1 MATHPIELSTRVID
15 SGVVDERLNRVDGD
29 IWELTDNVAIVEGFS
44 HCVTVNTGDGLM
56 CFDASG
62 VQSGA
67 KVVEAI
73 RTWSSAPI
81 SHLVYTHGHLDHV
94 GGSGAFLSDTQTR
107 GTKRPVV
114 VSHEAVL
121 PRFERYNDMSDF
133 NNLIN
138 RRQFG
143 GIRADHGL
151 GIGTGELAPP
161 AGPRPSGTSPI
172 GAAGRPGPKFE
183 RFLPESALAPDTKFR
198 ESLSMTVGNLAVDM
212 YHDRGETDDH
222 LWAWFPEKK
231 WIVTGDFIIWNFP
244 NAGNPQKVQRY
255 AAEWAR
261 ALRRMVAM
269 GPELLLPAHGL
280 PIVGKERIAMVLGD
294 IATALESLV
303 TQVIHMMNDGATL
316 DTIVHTVKV
325 PDAVLAKPYLRPLY
339 DEPEFVVRGI
349 WRMYGGWWDGA
360 ASRLK
365 PSPDAVLGAE
375 IASLAGGADVLMAR
389 AKGLAED
396 GDMRLACHLADFAGW
411 AAPDDAAVHAR
422 RAELYEL
429 RRKQELSLMSKGIF
443 RAAARESEAVVK
455 RTQQ

>member
-1 MATHPIELSTRVID
+1 VATHPIELSTRVID

-29 IWELTDNVAIVEGFS
+29 IWELTDNVAIVESFS

-62 VQSGA
+62 AQSGT
-67 KVVEAI
+67 KVVESI

-94 GGSGAFLSDTQTR
+94 GGSGAFLADATSR
-107 GTKRPVV
+107 GTRRPTV

-143 GIRADHGL
+143 GIRADQGL
-151 GIGTGELAPP
+151 GVGGGAGELVPP
-161 AGPRPSGTSPI
+161 AGGAGGAV
-172 GAAGRPGPKFE
+172 GAAGGAAIS
-183 RFLPESALAPDTKFR
+183 RFLPENALAPDQTFR
-198 ESLSMTVGNLAVDM
+198 ESLSMSVGDLAVEM

-294 IATALESLV
+294 IASALESLV
-303 TQVIHMMNDGATL
+303 TQVIQMMNDGATL

-325 PDAVLAKPYLRPLY
+325 PDSVLAKPYMRPLY

-455 RTQQ
+455 RQQ

>member
-29 IWELTDNVAIVEGFS
+29 LWELTDNVAMVESFS

-62 VQSGA
+62 TQSGT

-94 GGSGAFLSDTQTR
+94 GGSGAFLADATAR
-107 GTKRPVV
+107 GTQRPTV

-143 GIRADHGL
+143 GIRADVGL
-151 GIGTGELAPP
+151 GIGGGAGELAPP
-161 AGPRPSGTSPI
+161 GG
-172 GAAGRPGPKFE
+172 GAAGAPALG
-183 RFLPESALAPDTKFR
+183 RFLPESALAPDHTFR
-198 ESLSMTVGNLAVDM
+198 ESLSMTVGDLAVEM

-294 IATALESLV
+294 IAGALESLV
-303 TQVIHMMNDGATL
+303 TQVIHLMNDGATL

-365 PSPDAVLGAE
+365 PAPDAVLGTE
-375 IASLAGGADVLMAR
+375 IASLAGGADVLIAR

-411 AAPDDAAVHAR
+411 A
-422 RAELYEL
+422 
-429 RRKQELSLMSKGIF
+429 
-443 RAAARESEAVVK
+443 
-455 RTQQ
+455 

>member
-1 MATHPIELSTRVID
+1 MATHPIDLSTRVID

-29 IWELTDNVAIVEGFS
+29 IWELTDNVAIVESFS

-62 VQSGA
+62 AQSGT

-94 GGSGAFLSDTQTR
+94 GGSGAFLADSTSR
-107 GTKRPVV
+107 GTRRPTV

-143 GIRADHGL
+143 GIRADQGL
-151 GIGTGELAPP
+151 GVGGGAGELAPP
-161 AGPRPSGTSPI
+161 AS
-172 GAAGRPGPKFE
+172 GAAGGAAIS
-183 RFLPESALAPDTKFR
+183 RFLPENTLAPDQTFR
-198 ESLSMTVGNLAVDM
+198 ESLSMTVGNLAVEM
-212 YHDRGETDDH
+212 RHDRGETDDH

-280 PIVGKERIAMVLGD
+280 PIVGKQRIAMVLGD
-294 IATALESLV
+294 IASALESLV
-303 TQVIHMMNDGATL
+303 TQVIQMMNDGATL
-316 DTIVHTVKV
+316 DTIVHSVKV
-325 PDAVLAKPYLRPLY
+325 PDAVLAKPYMRPLY

-455 RTQQ
+455 RQQ

>member
-29 IWELTDNVAIVEGFS
+29 LWELTDNVAMVESFS

-62 VQSGA
+62 TQSGT

-94 GGSGAFLSDTQTR
+94 GGSGAFLADATAR
-107 GTKRPVV
+107 GTQRPTV

-143 GIRADHGL
+143 GIRADVGL
-151 GIGTGELAPP
+151 GIGGGAGELAPP
-161 AGPRPSGTSPI
+161 GG
-172 GAAGRPGPKFE
+172 GAAGAPALG
-183 RFLPESALAPDTKFR
+183 RFLPESALAPDHTFR
-198 ESLSMTVGNLAVDM
+198 ESLSMTVGDLAVEM

-294 IATALESLV
+294 IAGALESLV
-303 TQVIHMMNDGATL
+303 TQVIHLMNDGATL

-365 PSPDAVLGAE
+365 PAPDAVLGTE
-375 IASLAGGADVLMAR
+375 IASLAGGADVLIAR
-389 AKGLAED
+389 AKG
-396 GDMRLACHLADFAGW
+396 
-411 AAPDDAAVHAR
+411 
-422 RAELYEL
+422 
-429 RRKQELSLMSKGIF
+429 
-443 RAAARESEAVVK
+443 
-455 RTQQ
+455 

>member
-1 MATHPIELSTRVID
+1 MATHPIDLSNRVID
-15 SGVVDERLNRVDGD
+15 SGVVDERLNRVEGD
-29 IWELTDNVAIVEGFS
+29 IWELTDNVAIVESFS
-44 HCVTVNTGDGLM
+44 HCVTVNTGDGLV

-62 VQSGA
+62 AQSGA
-67 KVVEAI
+67 EVVEAI

-94 GGSGAFLSDTQTR
+94 GGSGAFLADSKSR
-107 GTKRPVV
+107 GARRPTV

-121 PRFERYNDMSDF
+121 PRFRRYTDMSDF

-143 GIRADHGL
+143 GIRADSGL
-151 GIGTGELAPP
+151 GIGAGEIAPP
-161 AGPRPSGTSPI
+161 AGAGG
-172 GAAGRPGPKFE
+172 GAAGGSGGSGAALGT
-183 RFLPESALAPDTKFR
+183 FLPADALAPDQTFR
-198 ESLSMTVGNLAVDM
+198 ESLSLVVGDKNIEM
-212 YHDRGETDDH
+212 FHDRGETDDH
-222 LWAWFPEKK
+222 LWAWFPQQK

-255 AAEWAR
+255 AADWAR
-261 ALRRMVAM
+261 ALRRMVTM
-269 GPELLLPAHGL
+269 GAELLLPAHGL
-280 PIVGKERIAMVLGD
+280 PIVGKERIAMVLGE

-303 TQVIHMMNDGATL
+303 TQVIQMMNGGATL
-316 DTIVHTVKV
+316 DDIIHTVKV

-349 WRMYGGWWDGA
+349 WRLYGGWWDGA

-365 PSPDAVLGAE
+365 PAPDAVLGTE
-375 IASLAGGADVLMAR
+375 IAALAGGADVLIAR
-389 AKGLAED
+389 AKGVAEG
-396 GDMRLACHLADFAGW
+396 GDLRLACHLADFAGW
-411 AAPDDAAVHAR
+411 AAPDDPTIHTR
-422 RAELYEL
+422 RAEIYEL

-455 RTQQ
+455 RHQ

>member
-29 IWELTDNVAIVEGFS
+29 LWELTDNVAMVESFS

-62 VQSGA
+62 TQSGA
-67 KVVEAI
+67 TVVEAI
-73 RTWSSAPI
+73 RRWSSAPI

-94 GGSGAFLSDTQTR
+94 GGSGAFLANATAR
-107 GTKRPVV
+107 GTQRPTV

-143 GIRADHGL
+143 GIRADVGL
-151 GIGTGELAPP
+151 GIGGGAGELAPP
-161 AGPRPSGTSPI
+161 GG
-172 GAAGRPGPKFE
+172 GAAGGATGAPALGRY
-183 RFLPESALAPDTKFR
+183 LPESALAPDHTFG
-198 ESLSMTVGNLAVDM
+198 ESLSMTVGDLAVEM

-294 IATALESLV
+294 IAGALESLV
-303 TQVIHMMNDGATL
+303 TQVIHLMNDGATL

-325 PDAVLAKPYLRPLY
+325 PDAVLAKPY
-339 DEPEFVVRGI
+339 
-349 WRMYGGWWDGA
+349 
-360 ASRLK
+360 
-365 PSPDAVLGAE
+365 
-375 IASLAGGADVLMAR
+375 
-389 AKGLAED
+389 
-396 GDMRLACHLADFAGW
+396 
-411 AAPDDAAVHAR
+411 
-422 RAELYEL
+422 
-429 RRKQELSLMSKGIF
+429 
-443 RAAARESEAVVK
+443 
-455 RTQQ
+455 

>member
-15 SGVVDERLNRVDGD
+15 SGVVDERLNRVDGN
-29 IWELTDNVAIVEGFS
+29 IWELTDNVAVVESFS
-44 HCVTVNTGDGLM
+44 HSIAINTGDGLV

-62 VQSGA
+62 AASGA
-67 KVVEAI
+67 KVVAAL
-73 RTWSSAPI
+73 RTWSTAAV

-94 GGSGAFLSDTQTR
+94 GGSGAFLADATQR
-107 GTKRPVV
+107 GDKRPLVL
-114 VSHEAVL
+114 SHEAVL
-121 PRFERYNDMSDF
+121 PRFERYTDMSDF

-143 GIRADHGL
+143 GISADSGL
-151 GIGTGELAPP
+151 SIGAGEIAPAPGNNP
-161 AGPRPSGTSPI
+161 AGNNTQQ
-172 GAAGRPGPKFE
+172 
-183 RFLPESALAPDTKFR
+183 FLPADALIPDQTFR
-198 ESLSMTVGNLAVDM
+198 DSMSLVVGDETIEM

-222 LWAWFPEKK
+222 LWAWFPKKK

-269 GPELLLPAHGL
+269 EPELLLPAHGL
-280 PIVGKERIAMVLGD
+280 PIAGKERIAMVLGE
-294 IATALESLV
+294 IASALESLV
-303 TQVIHMMNDGATL
+303 TQVIQMMNDGATL
-316 DTIVHTVKV
+316 DAIIHTVKV
-325 PDAVLAKPYLRPLY
+325 PEAVLAKPYLRPLY

-365 PSPDAVLGAE
+365 PAPDAVLGKE
-375 IASLAGGADVLMAR
+375 IAALAGGADVLIAR
-389 AKGLAED
+389 AKGVAED

-411 AAPDDAAVHAR
+411 AAPDDPTIHAR
-422 RAELYEL
+422 RAEIYEL
-429 RRKQELSLMSKGIF
+429 RRKQEMSLMSKGIY
-443 RAAARESEAVVK
+443 RAAARESEVVVK
-455 RTQQ
+455 RHGG

>member
-1 MATHPIELSTRVID
+1 MATHPIDLSTRVID

-29 IWELTDNVAIVEGFS
+29 LWELTDNVAIVESFS
-44 HCVTVNTGDGLM
+44 HCVAVNTGDGLV

-62 VQSGA
+62 TQSGA
-67 KVVEAI
+67 KVVEKL
-73 RTWSSAPI
+73 RTWSTDPI

-94 GGSGAFLSDTQTR
+94 GGSGAFLADAHSR
-107 GTKRPVV
+107 GTPRPTV

-121 PRFERYNDMSDF
+121 PRFERYTDMSDF

-143 GIRADHGL
+143 GIRADSGL
-151 GIGTGELAPP
+151 GIGAGEIAPP
-161 AGPRPSGTSPI
+161 AGAGGAGGVAASSGASGMAP
-172 GAAGRPGPKFE
+172 
-183 RFLPESALAPDTKFR
+183 FLPADALKPDTTFG
-198 ESLSMTVGNLAVDM
+198 ESLSLRVGNHAVEM
-212 YHDRGETDDH
+212 HHDRGETDDH
-222 LWAWFPEKK
+222 LWAWFPEQK

-280 PIVGKERIAMVLGD
+280 PIVGKARIAMVLGE
-294 IATALESLV
+294 IASALEALV
-303 TQVIHMMNDGATL
+303 SQVIHMMNDGATL

-325 PDAVLAKPYLRPLY
+325 PEAVLAKPYLRPLY

-365 PSPDAVLGAE
+365 PAPDAVLGAE
-375 IASLAGGADVLMAR
+375 IAALAGGADVLIAR
-389 AKGLAED
+389 AKGVAED
-396 GDMRLACHLADFAGW
+396 GNMRLACHLADFAGW
-411 AAPDDAAVHAR
+411 AAPDDPTVHAR
-422 RAELYEL
+422 RAEIYEL

-455 RTQQ
+455 RHQ

>member
-15 SGVVDERLNRVDGD
+15 SGVADERVNRVDGD
-29 IWELTDNVAIVEGFS
+29 MWELADGVAIVESFS
-44 HCVTVNTGDGLM
+44 HCVAVKAGDGLL

-67 KVVEAI
+67 QVVESL
-73 RTWSSAPI
+73 RTWSTAPI
-81 SHLVYTHGHLDHV
+81 THLMYTHGHLDHV
-94 GGSGAFLSDTQTR
+94 GGSGAFLSDATAR
-107 GTKRPVV
+107 GNARPIV
-114 VSHEAVL
+114 VSHEAVHT
-121 PRFERYNDMSDF
+121 RFSRYREMAGF
-133 NNLIN
+133 NNIIN

-143 GIRADHGL
+143 GIRADSGL
-151 GIGTGELAPP
+151 
-161 AGPRPSGTSPI
+161 SV
-172 GAAGRPGPKFE
+172 GAAELTPSTTVRGPAPTQS
-183 RFLPESALAPDTKFR
+183 FLPDDALTPDQIFS
-198 ESLSMTVGNLAVDM
+198 ENMSLIVGDEVVEM

-222 LWAWFPEKK
+222 LWAWFPKKK

-255 AAEWAR
+255 ALEWAQ
-261 ALRRMVAM
+261 ALRRMIAL

-303 TQVIHMMNDGATL
+303 TQVIAMMNTGAKL
-316 DTIVHTVKV
+316 DEIVHTVKV
-325 PDAVLAKPYLRPLY
+325 PADVLAKPYLRPMY

-349 WRMYGGWWDGA
+349 WRLYGGWWDGA

-365 PSPDAVLGAE
+365 PAPDAVLGAE
-375 IASLAGGADVLMAR
+375 VALLAGGADVLIAR

-396 GDMRLACHLADFAGW
+396 GNMRLACHLADFAGW
-411 AAPDDAAVHAR
+411 AAPDDPTIHAR
-422 RAELYEL
+422 RAEIYEL
-429 RRKQELSLMSKGIF
+429 RRKQELSLMSKGIY

-455 RTQQ
+455 RQQ